1 MTGKTAKTQ
10 GYCDRMRGQHLNPF
24 AFDLQPQ
31 EFLFTSVWH
40 RKFRSVI
47 GMPRLEV
54 AMLLWVV
61 DEELT
66 HLRTWRI

>member
-31 EFLFTSVWH
+31 EFRDWIAGSNNARDF
-40 RKFRSVI
+40 
-47 GMPRLEV
+47 
-54 AMLLWVV
+54 
-61 DEELT
+61 EELFADEMADG
-66 HLRTWRI
+66 RG